1 MEDCQRLKK
10 IDIMH
15 FPAAYE
21 YPNAPYFA
29 EYLQFDADA
38 NLLEVFDQQTQQI
51 LDIYSAL
58 SEQDGNYAY
67 ADGKWSLKQLLG
79 HMVDSERIFAY
90 RALAISR
97 GETQSLPGFDENE
110 YMDQAGYENQTL
122 QNVLAQYSSV
132 RAATIA
138 LVKSFTLTQGNAIG
152 SANGHKISARAL
164 SWMIAGHEKHHL
176 NVIQARYLPHFS

>member
-1 MEDCQRLKK
+1 MKT
-10 IDIMH
+10 
-15 FPAAYE
+15 PAPHE
-21 YPNAPYFA
+21 YPIAPYFA

-38 NLLEVFDQQTQQI
+38 NLLEVFDQQTKQI
-51 LDIYSAL
+51 LHIYSAL

-97 GETQSLPGFDENE
+97 GETQSLPGFDEND
-110 YMDQAGYENQTL
+110 YMNQASYENQSL
-122 QNVLAQYSSV
+122 ADVLAQYQTT

-138 LVKSFTLTQGNAIG
+138 LVQSFTLTQGNAIG
-152 SANGHKISARAL
+152 LANGHKISARAL

-176 NVIQARYLPHFS
+176 NIIQERYLPHFS

>member
-1 MEDCQRLKK
+1 
-10 IDIMH
+10 MH
-15 FPAAYE
+15 FPSAYE

-38 NLLEVFDQQTQQI
+38 NLLEVFDQQTKQI
-51 LDIYSAL
+51 LHIYSAL

-97 GETQSLPGFDENE
+97 GEAQSLPGFDENE
-110 YMDQAGYENQTL
+110 YMDQAGYENQSVAD
-122 QNVLAQYSSV
+122 VLAQYQTT

-138 LVKSFTLTQGNAIG
+138 LIQSFTLTQGNAIG
-152 SANGHKISARAL
+152 LANGHKISARAL
-164 SWMIAGHEKHHL
+164 YWMIAGHEKHHY

>member
-1 MEDCQRLKK
+1 
-10 IDIMH
+10 MH

-38 NLLEVFDQQTQQI
+38 NLLEVLDQQTQQI
-51 LDIYSAL
+51 LAIYEPL
-58 SEQDGNYAY
+58 TEQQANYSY
-67 ADGKWSLKQLLG
+67 AEGKWSFKQLLG

-97 GETQSLPGFDENE
+97 GETQSLPGFDENQ
-110 YMDQAGYENQTL
+110 YMDQAGYENQSAEE
-122 QNVLAQYSSV
+122 VLTQYITT

-152 SANGHKISARAL
+152 SANGQKISARAL
-164 SWMIAGHEKHHL
+164 AWMIAGHEKHHY
-176 NVIQARYLPHFS
+176 NIIQARYLPHFS

>member
-1 MEDCQRLKK
+1 
-10 IDIMH
+10 MH
-15 FPAAYE
+15 FPDAYE

-38 NLLEVFDQQTQQI
+38 NLLEVFDLQTKQI
-51 LDIYSAL
+51 LHIYSAL
-58 SEQDGNYAY
+58 SEQDANYAY

-79 HMVDSERIFAY
+79 HMVDSERVFAY

-97 GETQSLPGFDENE
+97 GEAQSLPGFDENE
-110 YMDQAGYENQTL
+110 YMDQAGYENQSVAE
-122 QNVLAQYSSV
+122 VLAQYQTT

-138 LVKSFTLTQGNAIG
+138 LIQSFTLTQGNAIG
-152 SANGHKISARAL
+152 LANGHKISARAL
-164 SWMIAGHEKHHL
+164 SWMIAGHEKHHY

>member
-1 MEDCQRLKK
+1 
-10 IDIMH
+10 MH

-51 LDIYSAL
+51 LAIYEPL
-58 SEQDGNYAY
+58 TEQAANYAY
-67 ADGKWSLKQLLG
+67 AEGKWSLKQLLG

-97 GETQSLPGFDENE
+97 GETQSLPGFDENQ
-110 YMDQAGYENQTL
+110 YMDQAGYENQSAED
-122 QNVLAQYSSV
+122 VLTQYKST
-132 RAATIA
+132 RAATVA
-138 LVKSFTLTQGNAIG
+138 LVQSFTLTQGNAIG

-164 SWMIAGHEKHHL
+164 SWMIAGHEKHHYNIIL
-176 NVIQARYLPHFS
+176 ARYLPHFS

>member
-1 MEDCQRLKK
+1 
-10 IDIMH
+10 MH

-38 NLLEVFDQQTQQI
+38 NLLEVLDQQTQQI
-51 LDIYSAL
+51 LAIYEPL
-58 SEQDGNYAY
+58 TEQQANYAY
-67 ADGKWSLKQLLG
+67 AEGKWSFKQLLG

-97 GETQSLPGFDENE
+97 GETQSLPGFDENQ
-110 YMDQAGYENQTL
+110 YMEQAGYENQSAED
-122 QNVLAQYSSV
+122 VLTQYKTT

-138 LVKSFTLTQGNAIG
+138 LVLSFTQTQGNAIG
-152 SANGHKISARAL
+152 SANGQKISARAL
-164 SWMIAGHEKHHL
+164 AWMIAGHEKHHY
-176 NVIQARYLPHFS
+176 NIIQARYLPHFS

>member
-1 MEDCQRLKK
+1 
-10 IDIMH
+10 MH

-38 NLLEVFDQQTQQI
+38 NLLEVLDQQTQQI
-51 LDIYSAL
+51 LAIYEPL
-58 SEQDGNYAY
+58 TEQQANYAY
-67 ADGKWSLKQLLG
+67 AEGKWSFKQLLG

-97 GETQSLPGFDENE
+97 GEMQSLPGFDENQ
-110 YMDQAGYENQTL
+110 YMDQAGFENQSAGD
-122 QNVLAQYSSV
+122 VLTQYKTT

-138 LVKSFTLTQGNAIG
+138 LVQSFTQTQGNAIG
-152 SANGHKISARAL
+152 LANGQKISARAL
-164 SWMIAGHEKHHL
+164 AWMIAGHEKHHY
-176 NVIQARYLPHFS
+176 NIIQARYLPHFS